1 MVFAHSI
8 RVNDMEI
15 IVGTGDIKGKYTV
28 VGLMNTGFSSLVCR
42 GPITHRLTAM
52 KNGLIF
58 TLLLI
63 STTLTAQVE
72 RPKWEVGGGV
82 RINYMGLGG
91 GISGTRNSDGYNY
104 DINYK
109 DIGMD
114 NYTTSYSVA
123 IGGRYKKFLLEFGA
137 SRGSYKGGFT
147 LTTDVVRDNTQLDSG
162 AVVSGSLDLS
172 LYALSTMFGLIQEKH
187 DLGLGIGVLL
197 LNMASNYTTKDVNG
211 AEVKLG
217 GDEWFPM
224 PFLAVMGRLNFSE
237 RFRVVGSVGG
247 AYYKGDKD
255 GATFKVLYYT
265 FDITA
270 AYEFL
275 QAGRFTY
282 TVDVGYRNLFM
293 DMDITKDIGTYHE
306 KDIYSGPYATLRIL
320 FSSAELWKSE

>member
-1 MVFAHSI
+1 
-8 RVNDMEI
+8 
-15 IVGTGDIKGKYTV
+15 
-28 VGLMNTGFSSLVCR
+28 
-42 GPITHRLTAM
+42 M
-52 KNGLIF
+52 KN
-58 TLLLI
+58 TLVIVLLTFSI
-63 STTLTAQVE
+63 ALTAQIE
-72 RPKWEVGGGV
+72 RPKWEFGGGV
-82 RINYMGLGG
+82 RLNYMGLDGG
-91 GISGTRNSDGYNY
+91 MSGYRNSDGYSFNQ
-104 DINYK
+104 DYK

-123 IGGRYKKFLLEFGA
+123 IGGRYKKFFLEFGA
-137 SRGSYKGGFT
+137 SRGSYTGGFT
-147 LTTDVVRDNTQLDSG
+147 LTTDVVKDNTQLDSG

-172 LYALSTMFGLIQEKH
+172 LYALSTIFGLIQEKH

-224 PFLAVMGRLNFSE
+224 PFLAVMGRLNFSD

-265 FDITA
+265 YDITA

-275 QAGRFTY
+275 QTSRLTY

-293 DMDITKDIGTYHE
+293 DMDISKDIGVYHE
-306 KDIYSGPYATLRIL
+306 KDIYSGPYATIRVL